1 MLAWWPDDVDTR
13 GRTGNGPA
21 GDYVSEMPMICQID
35 DDTAD
40 ALLAGRPVPASLEPL
55 TVVMTAFRQV
65 ASQPV
70 WPNRTLAARM
80 AVGDFAGV
88 AAVPGPD
95 PATNGTPG
103 RAGIAHRRGGLAAPG
118 KRRRRRRMPGVAGLA
133 AAAAK
138 VAGMSVAAK
147 ALAGVAL
154 AATGMSAAGLAGALP
169 DPAQER
175 FETVVETVTPFTFPE
190 QASDQSE
197 FGERVSEDAK
207 DGGVDGAEISEEARQ
222 QGDQQRPDDLPAEV
236 PTQPGQPTDLPTPDE
251 AAEAPPAD
259 LPVDP
264 GTDHRPT
271 APPRGR

>member
-1 MLAWWPDDVDTR
+1 MPAWWPDDVDAR
-13 GRTGNGPA
+13 DRTGSAPA
-21 GDYVSEMPMICQID
+21 GDYVFEMPMFRQID

-80 AVGDFAGV
+80 AVGDFTGFAD
-88 AAVPGPD
+88 AGPD
-95 PATNGTPG
+95 PAATGT
-103 RAGIAHRRGGLAAPG
+103 AGVGHRRGGLAGPG

-147 ALAGVAL
+147 ALAGVAV
-154 AATGMSAAGLAGALP
+154 AATGVSTAGLAGVLP

-190 QASDQSE
+190 QASDRSE

-222 QGDQQRPDDLPAEV
+222 PGDQQRPDDLPAVV
-236 PTQPGQPTDLPTPDE
+236 PAQPGQPTDLPTPDE
-251 AAEAPPAD
+251 AAEPMPPAD